1 MRFNIYNALMRK
13 AYLFG
18 VPVLH
23 SGMPIPREDVPQG
36 WYCYDLRGT
45 DRTPH
50 DPCSVVDHADKYHT
64 GSVLS
69 LLPLK
74 SAGTQSRPLEDEF
87 RLTQEFVSLKTFSAE
102 NGVTSP
108 EIPFRYQLRPA
119 SSAQA
124 PYPSLPPLAKAR
136 SFRCV
141 SSPHRTRFTPTEV
154 CTLISH
160 ETVSMLDTVQT
171 EIPQCVRECRT
182 ALEALTTAHNLG
194 EDGETLL
201 NWLDTEIANAEL
213 FATDGVNLPYLID
226 MTCLNPEPDAAAQMD
241 LIWAL
246 FETAAMEKCRPEQ
259 RQALLSTART
269 VTEMCGMEDLLLAA
283 PRPNAAKLAKG
294 LSAELDDIR
303 CALKVNAKLYPSS
316 VRQELG

>member
-1 MRFNIYNALMRK
+1 M
-13 AYLFG
+13 
-18 VPVLH
+18 
-23 SGMPIPREDVPQG
+23 S
-36 WYCYDLRGT
+36 
-45 DRTPH
+45 
-50 DPCSVVDHADKYHT
+50 
-64 GSVLS
+64 
-69 LLPLK
+69 
-74 SAGTQSRPLEDEF
+74 TQ
-87 RLTQEFVSLKTFSAE
+87 
-102 NGVTSP
+102 
-108 EIPFRYQLRPA
+108 
-119 SSAQA
+119 
-124 PYPSLPPLAKAR
+124 
-136 SFRCV
+136 
-141 SSPHRTRFTPTEV
+141 TRFTPTEV
-154 CTLISH
+154 CTLIAH

-194 EDGETLL
+194 KDGETLL

-226 MTCLNPEPDAAAQMD
+226 MTCLNPEPDAAARMD

-303 CALKVNAKLYPSS
+303 CALKVNAELYPSS

>member
-1 MRFNIYNALMRK
+1 M
-13 AYLFG
+13 
-18 VPVLH
+18 
-23 SGMPIPREDVPQG
+23 S
-36 WYCYDLRGT
+36 
-45 DRTPH
+45 
-50 DPCSVVDHADKYHT
+50 
-64 GSVLS
+64 
-69 LLPLK
+69 
-74 SAGTQSRPLEDEF
+74 TQ
-87 RLTQEFVSLKTFSAE
+87 
-102 NGVTSP
+102 
-108 EIPFRYQLRPA
+108 
-119 SSAQA
+119 
-124 PYPSLPPLAKAR
+124 
-136 SFRCV
+136 
-141 SSPHRTRFTPTEV
+141 TRFTPTEV
-154 CTLISH
+154 CTLIAH
-160 ETVSMLDTVQT
+160 ETVAMLDTVQT

-182 ALEALTTAHNLG
+182 ALEALTTAYNLG

-226 MTCLNPEPDAAAQMD
+226 MTCLNPEPDAAARMD

-246 FETAAMEKCRPEQ
+246 FETAAREECGPEQ

-303 CALKVNAKLYPSS
+303 RALKVNAELCSGA